1 LIEAIVIAAGEGRRL
16 RPVSERW
23 PKPILPIDG
32 RPVIATL
39 LRELRSA
46 GCERVT
52 VVTGHLAEKVERLL
66 GDGSGFGLQLRYARQ
81 PQPDGSA
88 DAVSRGLA
96 ADAKPPLLV
105 ATADTVFRPGDVSGF
120 ASAFSSAGLS
130 GAVAIRRDP
139 PPGPQRAGVEV
150 ERGLVRGIVAPGETP
165 FAHASLWGLGPEL
178 VPYLERLGGPPFEL
192 AEAYQRAI
200 DDGLRVSA
208 FEVGRTRDLTDALD
222 LVQENFPYLS
232 GSQ

>member
-1 LIEAIVIAAGEGRRL
+1 VIEAIVMAAGEGRRL
-16 RPVSERW
+16 RPMSERW

-39 LRELRSA
+39 LRELQRA

-52 VVTGHLAEKVERLL
+52 VVTGHLAEQVERLL
-66 GDGSGFGLQLRYARQ
+66 GDGSGFGLELRYARQ
-81 PQPDGSA
+81 PRPDGSA

-96 ADAKPPLLV
+96 AGAEPPLLV
-105 ATADTVFRPGDVSGF
+105 ATADTVFGPGDLSRF
-120 ASAFSSAGLS
+120 ASAFASADTP
-130 GAVAIRRDP
+130 GAVAIRREP
-139 PPGPQRAGVEV
+139 APGPQRAGVEV
-150 ERGLVRGIVAPGETP
+150 EGGFAGRIVAAGETP

-178 VPYLERLGGPPFEL
+178 VPYLEGLGGPPFEL

-232 GSQ
+232 RSE

>member
-1 LIEAIVIAAGEGRRL
+1 MIEAIVMAAGEGRRL
-16 RPVSERW
+16 RPVTERW

-32 RPVIATL
+32 HPVIATL

-52 VVTGHLAEKVERLL
+52 VVTGHLAEQVERLL
-66 GDGSGFGLQLRYARQ
+66 GDGSGFGLELRYARQ
-81 PQPDGSA
+81 PRPDGSA

-96 ADAKPPLLV
+96 AGAEPPLLV
-105 ATADTVFRPGDVSGF
+105 ATADTVFRSGEPAPGQ
-120 ASAFSSAGLS
+120 
-130 GAVAIRRDP
+130 
-139 PPGPQRAGVEV
+139 QRAGVEV
-150 ERGLVRGIVAPGETP
+150 EGGFALRIVAAGETP

-178 VPYLERLGGPPFEL
+178 VPYLEGLGGPPFEL

-200 DDGLRVSA
+200 DDALRVSA

-232 GSQ
+232 RSE